1 MIFKTQNHKK
11 LSKITK
17 SGLLKFIGAFF
28 LIILVAFIG
37 GKLNYQAKINQ
48 TLKELDD
55 PMISKDL
62 LGMKLEEQYVSP
74 ESEWMKGKY
83 TGPYVVNYFTKTPG
97 KSDIEILD
105 EIIALAEK
113 NGWKIIEVVKDEEVS
128 LYATKSSLNLFVNV
142 RLENSKLSSRS
153 GAVHLTIQRPTRL

>member
-1 MIFKTQNHKK
+1 MNTKIQNRNNRLKT
-11 LSKITK
+11 SKSK
-17 SGLLKFIGAFF
+17 LLKLIGAFF
-28 LIILVAFIG
+28 LIILIIFVG
-37 GKLNYQAKINQ
+37 NKLNYQAKIDQ

-97 KSDIEILD
+97 KTDIEILD

-113 NGWKIIEVVKDEEVS
+113 NGWTVVEITKEEEVS
-128 LYATKSSLNLFVNV
+128 LYAKKSPLNLFVNV
-142 RLENSKLSSRS
+142 RLKNPKISPRN
-153 GAVHLTIQRPTRL
+153 GAVHLTIQRPTKL